1 MVSSLDLKK
10 GQIIINYT
18 NDLWSRTSQ
27 FTVLIFVNVIQHSI
41 RNLQREVEEYTE
53 QITIT
58 FIRNLKG
65 KQRQNS

>member
-65 KQRQNS
+65 KQRQNN

>member
-65 KQRQNS
+65 KQR

>member
-1 MVSSLDLKK
+1 MKSH
-10 GQIIINYT
+10 
-18 NDLWSRTSQ
+18 

-65 KQRQNS
+65 KQR